1 MDLTGRHLGKYE
13 LLERV
18 GRGGMAY
25 VYKAY
30 QPTIDR
36 HVAIKVLHSHLAEDD
51 QFLERFKRE
60 AKGLGS
66 LRHPH
71 IVSVIDFDMDDGWY
85 YMVMDFIEGETLEA
99 MLKRRGQ
106 LPVDEALQL
115 TAQLAG
121 ALDYAHRHG
130 RIHRDIKPSNVMFLD
145 EQQQHAVITDFGL
158 TRLLDNATI
167 TISGTVAGTPAYMS
181 PEAAQGE
188 RVDARADIYSLGVI
202 LYEMVTGQRPYGGE
216 TPLSII
222 MKLVLEPLPPALSLN
237 PDLPPAVDDII
248 KTATAKDP
256 DERYQTAAE
265 FQQALQEQT
274 SEELPLVE
282 STQPVRP
289 DAGPVPSTS
298 TTSAGDGE
306 QKTEILSPPTE
317 AQDEETPPAEP
328 APTQVAPN
336 QPQSDADAPA
346 AQSRSLPKPLLA
358 AGILLAMVLAMFVL
372 FNQFASDAPGG
383 DAETPEAT
391 AAVVAGEETAPPVE
405 AGAPTEAGDA
415 TEAPAPVE
423 TTAPTEAVVTP
434 QPAGF
439 MRFAEPDENNLREYT
454 LSLEDVPAATDGFT
468 YQLWFDFAGRQAP
481 QNVAEITVEDN
492 RVNYSDILVQNLAAD
507 LTSVRVSLEPEFDD
521 DPTIS
526 SDVVYT
532 GTVQSGA
539 GLAEIEMF
547 AAEGN

>member
-13 LLERV
+13 LLQRV

-36 HVAIKVLHSHLAEDD
+36 YVAVKVLHSHLAEDE

-71 IVSVIDFDMDDGWY
+71 IVSVIDFDVDDGWY
-85 YMVMDFIEGETLEA
+85 YMVMDFIEGETLES

-106 LPVDEALQL
+106 VPVVEALRL

-121 ALDYAHRHG
+121 ALEYAHRHG

-222 MKLVLEPLPPALSLN
+222 MKLVLEPLPPALSIN

-248 KTATAKDP
+248 KKATAKDP
-256 DERYQTAAE
+256 GDRYQTAAE
-265 FQQALQEQT
+265 FQQALQAQLSDEPT
-274 SEELPLVE
+274 RLEGPTPSPPDAE
-282 STQPVRP
+282 PVAPTLGKAP
-289 DAGPVPSTS
+289 DAGV
-298 TTSAGDGE
+298 
-306 QKTEILSPPTE
+306 QKTEILSPQVAAE
-317 AQDEETPPAEP
+317 DEPAPSAAATSAEP
-328 APTQVAPN
+328 APTQATAE
-336 QPQSDADAPA
+336 PQTSPPA
-346 AQSRSLPKPLLA
+346 TQSRSLPKPLIA
-358 AGILLAMVLAMFVL
+358 AGILLVMVLAMYLVL
-372 FNQFASDAPGG
+372 NQFAGETADAPT
-383 DAETPEAT
+383 ETPQPT
-391 AAVVAGEETAPPVE
+391 AAVIAGEETA
-405 AGAPTEAGDA
+405 APTETA
-415 TEAPAPVE
+415 APAE
-423 TTAPTEAVVTP
+423 TSAPTNPPAP
-434 QPAGF
+434 QAAGYLH
-439 MRFAEPDENNLREYT
+439 FAQPDENNLREYT
-454 LSLEDVPAATDGFT
+454 LLLEDVSPPPNGFN
-468 YQLWFDFAGRQAP
+468 YQLWFDFAGQQAP
-481 QNVAEITVEDN
+481 QNVAQITVEDN
-492 RVNYSDILVQNLAAD
+492 RIDYGDILVDNLAAD
-507 LTSVRVSLEPEFDD
+507 LTGVRISLEPAFDD

-526 SDVVYT
+526 NDIVYT
-532 GTVQSGA
+532 GTVQSDTE
-539 GLAEIEMF
+539 LAEIELF
-547 AAEGN
+547 AAGDD